1 MKRKNAGKEKKR
13 KQNVHVSVVGKPKNN
28 TEKHLL
34 SDNREFASIFQ
45 LVLKDECINPD
56 ELRDYSETDTVT
68 KVEGGEISLS
78 KEFVR
83 DIRKLWVKTDG
94 RKVYL
99 CIENQTELDVK
110 DQVRMTLYTLVHILS
125 IMEKTGEVLPIVPL
139 IIVWGK
145 KGENEELNIHDLFPK
160 DTPEEIMKYQMY
172 LRIPVIYVLGI
183 KEEDVEILSIPLKE
197 AIIPIQIVNG
207 VIKLDQVERY
217 INKLD
222 SLAKIKLSDRAK
234 KTVIAVT
241 GHDFYEETKLGKE
254 DAVKGRSIFDVLEDL
269 KMEIAADAKAK
280 GRIENLVENVIKLSK
295 AKNYSYEES
304 LDILAEDEKEKEEAL
319 KRIKEL
325 EK

>member
-1 MKRKNAGKEKKR
+1 M
-13 KQNVHVSVVGKPKNN
+13 
-28 TEKHLL
+28 
-34 SDNREFASIFQ
+34 
-45 LVLKDECINPD
+45 VLKDERINPD

-68 KVEGGEISLS
+68 KVEEGEIALS

-183 KEEDVEILSIPLKE
+183 KEKDVEILSIPLKE
-197 AIIPIQIVNG
+197 AIIPIQLMS
-207 VIKLDQVERY
+207 KELEFDQVERY
-217 INKLD
+217 VSKLKNIV
-222 SLAKIKLSDRAK
+222 KIMLSDSAQ

-241 GHDFYEETKLGKE
+241 GHDFYENIKLGKE
-254 DAVKGRSIFDVLEDL
+254 DAVTFGSINDVLEDL
-269 KMEIAADAKAK
+269 KVKVAADAKAEGITE

-295 AKNYSYEES
+295 VKNYSYEES
-304 LDILAEDEKEKEEAL
+304 LDILAEDKKEKEEAL

>member
-1 MKRKNAGKEKKR
+1 M
-13 KQNVHVSVVGKPKNN
+13 P
-28 TEKHLL
+28 L
-34 SDNREFASIFQ
+34 FFQ
-45 LVLKDECINPD
+45 LVLKDERINPD

-68 KVEGGEISLS
+68 KVEGGEIALS

-160 DTPEEIMKYQMY
+160 DTPDEIMKYQMY
-172 LRIPVIYVLGI
+172 IRIPVIYVLGI
-183 KEEDVEILSIPLKE
+183 KE
-197 AIIPIQIVNG
+197 
-207 VIKLDQVERY
+207 
-217 INKLD
+217 
-222 SLAKIKLSDRAK
+222 
-234 KTVIAVT
+234 
-241 GHDFYEETKLGKE
+241 E

-269 KMEIAADAKAK
+269 KVEIAADAKAK
-280 GRIENLVENVIKLSK
+280 NWSIMSSSYLRPKTIPMKNLSIS
-295 AKNYSYEES
+295 
-304 LDILAEDEKEKEEAL
+304 
-319 KRIKEL
+319 
-325 EK
+325 